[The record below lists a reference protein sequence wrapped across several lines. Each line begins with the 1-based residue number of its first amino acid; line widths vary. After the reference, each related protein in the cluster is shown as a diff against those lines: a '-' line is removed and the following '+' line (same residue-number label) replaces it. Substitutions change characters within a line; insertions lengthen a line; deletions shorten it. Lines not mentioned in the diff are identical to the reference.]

1 MLATVTGAHAAE
13 KAEKGADTY
22 PSRPIRVIVPQAP
35 GGSNDIFARYIGSQ
49 VGERLGKSVVIDNRP
64 GAEGMIG
71 TDTVAKAVPDGYTLL
86 MTSTAFV
93 QNPAVIKKLPYD
105 PVKDF
110 DWPAM
115 LGRGSVVIVAGPS
128 LPVNNL
134 KELVAL
140 GKAKPNYITM
150 ASAGGFMHFVS
161 AMFRSQAGM
170 DATIALYKG
179 GAPALTDVLGGHAH
193 MAVATMVTVNPY
205 LKGGKLKAL
214 AVGAPKR
221 LSVLPDVPTAAEAGL
236 PYEASIWW
244 AWSTAA
250 GTPAPV
256 LNKLNTEIAAIL
268 KLPETQKRF
277 AAEAAEVEIRAI
289 CLSVDPEKPQF
300 WCLRQLGQIV
310 DQILGSNGDGSRR
323 LRETDYDAAAPAG
336 LRHEAADLDSEAQ
349 WSRRHRRLL
358 ASTPWHCTACASP
371 RPDRFLV
378 GGASRA
384 G

>member
-1 MLATVTGAHAAE
+1 MKLSLATSVALVLATVAGAHAAE
-13 KAEKGADTY
+13 KAEKGADIY

-35 GGSNDIFARYIGSQ
+35 GGSNDIFARYIGAQ
-49 VGERLGKSVVIDNRP
+49 VGERVGKTVVIDNRP

-71 TDTVAKAVPDGYTLL
+71 TDTVAKAAPDGYTLL

-93 QNPAVIKKLPYD
+93 MNPAVIKKLPYD
-105 PVKDF
+105 PIKDF

-115 LGRGSVVIVAGPS
+115 LGRGPVVITVGPS

-140 GKAKPNYITM
+140 GKAKPNHITM

-170 DATIALYKG
+170 EATIALYKG

-214 AVGAPKR
+214 AVGSPKR

-268 KLPETQKRF
+268 KMPETQKRF
-277 AAEAAEVEIRAI
+277 AAEAAEVEIRKPAEI
-289 CLSVDPEKPQF
+289 REMVKADLVKWEK
-300 WCLRQLGQIV
+300 V
-310 DQILGSNGDGSRR
+310 
-323 LRETDYDAAAPAG
+323 
-336 LRHEAADLDSEAQ
+336 AADAKMPKQ
-349 WSRRHRRLL
+349 
-358 ASTPWHCTACASP
+358 
-371 RPDRFLV
+371 
-378 GGASRA
+378 
-384 G
+384 

>member
-1 MLATVTGAHAAE
+1 MKRSLATSVVLLLASVAGAHAAE
-13 KAEKGADTY
+13 KAEKASDY

-35 GGSNDIFARYIGSQ
+35 GGSNDIFARYIGAQ
-49 VGERLGKSVVIDNRP
+49 VGERLGKTVVIDNRP

-71 TDTVAKAVPDGYTLL
+71 TDTVAKAAPDGYTLL

-105 PVKDF
+105 PIKDF

-115 LGRGSVVIVAGPS
+115 LGRGPVVITVGPS

-140 GKAKPNYITM
+140 GKAKPNHITM

-170 DATIALYKG
+170 EATIALYKG

-193 MAVATMVTVNPY
+193 MAVATIVTVNPY
-205 LKGGKLKAL
+205 LKGGKIKAL

-221 LSVLPDVPTAAEAGL
+221 LTIMPDIPTAAEAGL

-250 GTPAPV
+250 GTPAPI

-268 KLPETQKRF
+268 NQPETQKRF
-277 AAEAAEVEIRAI
+277 ASEAAEVEIR
-289 CLSVDPEKPQF
+289 KPAE
-300 WCLRQLGQIV
+300 I
-310 DQILGSNGDGSRR
+310 
-323 LRETDYDAAAPAG
+323 REMIK
-336 LRHEAADLDSEAQ
+336 ADLVKWAKVAEDAKMPKQ
-349 WSRRHRRLL
+349 
-358 ASTPWHCTACASP
+358 
-371 RPDRFLV
+371 
-378 GGASRA
+378 
-384 G
+384 

>member
-1 MLATVTGAHAAE
+1 MSFPKNSNMEESMKLSLATSVVLLLASAAGAHAAE
-13 KAEKGADTY
+13 KATKGPGDY

-35 GGSNDIFARYIGSQ
+35 GGSNDIFARYIGGQ
-49 VGERLGKSVVIDNRP
+49 LGERLGKTVVIDNRP

-71 TDTVAKAVPDGYTLL
+71 TDTVAKAAPDGYTLL

-105 PVKDF
+105 PIKDF

-115 LGRGSVVIVAGPS
+115 LGRGSVVIVVGPS

-161 AMFRSQAGM
+161 AMFRSQAGI

-179 GAPALTDVLGGHAH
+179 GAPALTDIMGGHAH

-205 LKGGKLKAL
+205 LKSGKIKAL
-214 AVGAPKR
+214 AVGSPKR
-221 LSVLPDVPTAAEAGL
+221 LSVLPDIPTAAEAGL

-250 GTPAPV
+250 GTPAPI
-256 LNKLNTEIAAIL
+256 LNKLNTEIAEIL

-277 AAEAAEVEIRAI
+277 AAEAAEVEIK
-289 CLSVDPEKPQF
+289 KPAE
-300 WCLRQLGQIV
+300 IKEMV
-310 DQILGSNGDGSRR
+310 K
-323 LRETDYDAAAPAG
+323 
-336 LRHEAADLDSEAQ
+336 ADLVKWDKVARDAKMQ
-349 WSRRHRRLL
+349 KQ
-358 ASTPWHCTACASP
+358 
-371 RPDRFLV
+371 
-378 GGASRA
+378 
-384 G
+384 